1 MLVLPNKTSLVWDRF
16 LKNNKILVYKYIVR
30 QIKKGIDQDSSGIEL
45 FRSEDN
51 TLNAWI
57 PQNHVLKFLEAALNV
72 FVVAEEYEYASK
84 TKKVMSMCHVNNLIK
99 ESKPEG

>member
-57 PQNHVLKFLEAALNV
+57 PQNQVLKFLEAALNV
-72 FVVAEEYEYASK
+72 FVVAEE
-84 TKKVMSMCHVNNLIK
+84 
-99 ESKPEG
+99 